1 MIAGSSAFEW
11 QRVFLG
17 ATTAATLLLAALLPI
32 AISLAAKL
40 RRVPIELTL
49 AASAVVLIWLVGTVL
64 VAGVG
69 VVIPSPHVFSAIAS
83 GLRRW
88 DVLLTTPLPAPST
101 GTWLVLPFVSLWVS
115 SAAATEVVLRTRF
128 QLLGL
133 VALAGSFGL
142 AVPFGI
148 GAAGSQTPAAAVFVA
163 AAAAL
168 AVLASPRLSADR
180 EGRRRARAAPT
191 LDPLP
196 IATWASVVA
205 VSVLLLVLV
214 PNIFG
219 TRPYDP
225 RAHRIPPG
233 VQVTAVSPLAELSEW
248 AKDPHQRLLRVSTRD
263 PAPLVLAILTS
274 YNPDIG
280 WVGTDRFLEIGPKI
294 STTASTPG
302 PSKPVVQRI
311 HVEQL
316 PGPWLPAAATP
327 VALTGVTALA
337 NAQTGVLVASSGNVD
352 GSTYTVTSD
361 EPISSASCADAS
373 AVIDPSATNGIPISL
388 QRFAQKV
395 VSGETTACY
404 QLEELALYLHST
416 YKLKPDAPS
425 GSSIEAID
433 TFLNK
438 KTSGGGVGTSEQ
450 FAGAFAV
457 LARGLGFDT
466 RVVVGFVPPDRR
478 TGATTVTSGDALA
491 WPEVDFSGAGWFTF
505 DPTPVP
511 GSPSPVPPHNAA
523 PPTTTANTV
532 PSGPP
537 ATAAPIAPRTGP
549 HHLITVSPS
558 STWDTVVAPA
568 VGGPLLLLAIWL
580 ILVAALRSRRRQARF
595 LAGAARMRVRGAWLE
610 AVDSL
615 ADSGLAVRPS
625 DTTTQLV
632 RRSTPWLDG
641 ESSGDLATLGS
652 LVNLALYGPDEP
664 TKGVV
669 DEAWAT
675 SDAVRHQVYGTLPLR
690 RRMVRLINPRPSL

>member
-1 MIAGSSAFEW
+1 M
-11 QRVFLG
+11 
-17 ATTAATLLLAALLPI
+17 
-32 AISLAAKL
+32 
-40 RRVPIELTL
+40 
-49 AASAVVLIWLVGTVL
+49 
-64 VAGVG
+64 
-69 VVIPSPHVFSAIAS
+69 
-83 GLRRW
+83 
-88 DVLLTTPLPAPST
+88 
-101 GTWLVLPFVSLWVS
+101 
-115 SAAATEVVLRTRF
+115 
-128 QLLGL
+128 
-133 VALAGSFGL
+133 
-142 AVPFGI
+142 
-148 GAAGSQTPAAAVFVA
+148 
-163 AAAAL
+163 
-168 AVLASPRLSADR
+168 
-180 EGRRRARAAPT
+180 
-191 LDPLP
+191 
-196 IATWASVVA
+196 
-205 VSVLLLVLV
+205 
-214 PNIFG
+214 
-219 TRPYDP
+219 
-225 RAHRIPPG
+225 
-233 VQVTAVSPLAELSEW
+233 
-248 AKDPHQRLLRVSTRD
+248 
-263 PAPLVLAILTS
+263 
-274 YNPDIG
+274 
-280 WVGTDRFLEIGPKI
+280 
-294 STTASTPG
+294 
-302 PSKPVVQRI
+302 
-311 HVEQL
+311 
-316 PGPWLPAAATP
+316 
-327 VALTGVTALA
+327 
-337 NAQTGVLVASSGNVD
+337 
-352 GSTYTVTSD
+352 
-361 EPISSASCADAS
+361 
-373 AVIDPSATNGIPISL
+373 
-388 QRFAQKV
+388 

-478 TGATTVTSGDALA
+478 TGAT
-491 WPEVDFSGAGWFTF
+491 GWFTF

-641 ESSGDLATLGS
+641 TDQGS
-652 LVNLALYGPDEP
+652 RRR
-664 TKGVV
+664 GVGHV
-669 DEAWAT
+669 RRCSPPGVRDVAAPPAHGAPHQPPPVAI
-675 SDAVRHQVYGTLPLR
+675 DAVRP
-690 RRMVRLINPRPSL
+690 RMHR